1 MTEPDAPTSS
11 SDDAVPTCYRHPD
24 VETRIR
30 CTRCDRPICPQCMIP
45 AAVGFQCPDDV
56 RSGHQGV
63 RVARTP
69 FGGRAAAAGFPV
81 TVTLIAINVAVYLVM
96 VAQGHNQDVTGS
108 SLFARFDDNPISI
121 GVQHQYYRLLTAA
134 FTHLT
139 LLHIAFNMYAL
150 FAVGPALERIFGRS
164 RFLALYLI
172 AGVGGNV
179 AVFVNNSAG
188 AGAST
193 SIFGLFVAYFV
204 VARRVGVDTTNIVVT
219 IALNIALT
227 FTLSG
232 ISKAGHI
239 GGLIT
244 GGVVAAVLVYA
255 PRGPR
260 QSQLQVAGMAAVVAV
275 LAVLTFT
282 HHVALP
288 PGFVQCGSHICLAP

>member
-1 MTEPDAPTSS
+1 MTEPDASPAAP
-11 SDDAVPTCYRHPD
+11 DDAVPTCYRHPG

-56 RSGHQGV
+56 NAGHAGM

-69 FGGRAAAAGFPV
+69 FGGRAAAQGFPV
-81 TVTLIAINVAVYLVM
+81 TIALIAINVAVYLVM
-96 VAQGHNQDVTGS
+96 FAQGHNQDVTGT
-108 SLFARFDDNPISI
+108 SLFNRFEDSYAYI
-121 GVQHQYYRLLTAA
+121 GVKHEYYRLFTAM

-150 FAVGPALERIFGRS
+150 FAVGPALERIFGRW
-164 RFLALYLI
+164 RFLVLYLI
-172 AGVGGNV
+172 AGLGGNV
-179 AVFVNNSAG
+179 AVYVVNSGG

-193 SIFGLFVAYFV
+193 SIFGLFIAYFV
-204 VARRVGVDTTNIVVT
+204 VARRVGVDTTNIVIT
-219 IALNIALT
+219 IALNLAIT
-227 FTLSG
+227 FSLSG
-232 ISKAGHI
+232 ISKAGHV

-244 GGVVAAVLVYA
+244 GGIVAAILVYA

-260 QSQLQVAGMAAVVAV
+260 QTQLQVTGVAAVVAI

-282 HHVALP
+282 HHVTGLVP
-288 PGFVQCGSHICLAP
+288 CGSHICFAP